1 MAEVGERE
9 MQSCGTRAS
18 KLANFT
24 AIVGVDEE
32 ATGDTARVCTSV
44 TVLQRPTNQTDRLNF
59 RSFCVLLRAILLPQG
74 MQQIKGMMQV
84 GVIRYDASRRPLSID
99 NNYSSIFGQNLI
111 LHSTRN

>member
-32 ATGDTARVCTSV
+32 ATDDTARVCTSV
-44 TVLQRPTNQTDRLNF
+44 TVLQRQTNQTSRLNF
-59 RSFCVLLRAILLPQG
+59 RPFCVLLRAILLPQG
-74 MQQIKGMMQV
+74 MQQIKGMMRV
-84 GVIRYDASRRPLSID
+84 GCDQIRYIEKTAVDR
-99 NNYSSIFGQNLI
+99 
-111 LHSTRN
+111 